1 MQGLAA
7 ISPSLSF
14 LRRMFVAQQ
23 IASSN
28 LLLLVT
34 DATCDCSIFPP
45 VLLDAKEVKYIL
57 LLCAFGLRA
66 GEGGKPAPLA
76 FPMGK
81 SVECTA
87 CLWDSRRQGN
97 GTVWWREQR
106 CCWASCIHFCHSQ
119 PLVIPHRL
127 LAPGGLPAHAP
138 ATCSWEAAA
147 LPQPTLLRPRPC
159 RSTHRFAPRCCVLQL
174 RLVSMPMSLTALHT
188 THR

>member
-14 LRRMFVAQQ
+14 LHRMFVAQQ

-76 FPMGK
+76 VPMEK

-87 CLWDSRRQGN
+87 CLWDSRRQCG
-97 GTVWWREQR
+97 GESSAAAGPPAYTSAIPSHWSFLVVFLLLE
-106 CCWASCIHFCHSQ
+106 ASQ
-119 PLVIPHRL
+119 PTPLQHAAGRL
-127 LAPGGLPAHAP
+127 LPFPNLPCSDQGHAEAPIGLHPIAVCCNCASSQ
-138 ATCSWEAAA
+138 C
-147 LPQPTLLRPRPC
+147 PC
-159 RSTHRFAPRCCVLQL
+159 P
-174 RLVSMPMSLTALHT
+174 
-188 THR
+188 